1 MRPRTPH
8 PSTPPTGTP
17 PTGTPS
23 TGTPPLGTAPAS
35 AGSARGAAAHGTL
48 REEIRQTRPFGSL
61 AQEAT
66 LGLFRTADL
75 LRKRVAEVIEPSGVT
90 QQQYNVLRI
99 LRGAGREGLP
109 TLAIADRMIERAPGI
124 TRLIDRLVKKGLV
137 QRERLAG
144 DRRCVQCRITEE
156 GAVLLASLDG
166 TVDDVDE
173 QLLGM
178 LSYADQA
185 RLIELLDQIREGLRP
200 EVLGRAAE

>member
-1 MRPRTPH
+1 MRPRTTH
-8 PSTPPTGTP
+8 PSAAPA
-17 PTGTPS
+17 
-23 TGTPPLGTAPAS
+23 GTAPPAP
-35 AGSARGAAAHGTL
+35 AASARGAASHGTL
-48 REEIRQTRPFGSL
+48 REEIRQTRPFRSM

-99 LRGAGREGLP
+99 LRGAGKEGLP

-137 QRERLAG
+137 KRERLAG
-144 DRRCVQCRITEE
+144 DRRCVQCRITED

-178 LSYADQA
+178 LSGGDQA

-200 EVLGRAAE
+200 EALGREEE